1 MHWELKKPKIA
12 WFGVGS
18 NTKKNQICPKLSNG
32 GWQNIQITGKIPS
45 SEAEAE
51 NWQICYV

>member
-18 NTKKNQICPKLSNG
+18 NTKKNQICLAKKLRYAKEVGKKCLKLKIG
-32 GWQNIQITGKIPS
+32 GFWTRTIFAT
-45 SEAEAE
+45 
-51 NWQICYV
+51 